1 MLVLKNNSPR
11 VLLVALG
18 CVLTFGAAG
27 CGQNEDAAPSDAPQ
41 PGGDFSTVIAE
52 VGDIEIT
59 RAYFDYRYENLGPQ
73 DKARYSGEGWEQRFL
88 DKLVE
93 EMVVTEVADQEQYD
107 LIREVQWRLDMAR
120 RSILFKAYFDRNFQD
135 DVEVPEQ
142 ELRDYYE
149 QNLDE
154 FRSLGRVFGHHVMTS
169 TKERI
174 DEAWEELQGG
184 ASFAL
189 IAAKYS
195 EDEITKDEAGTVG
208 WFNPDGFV
216 LGLGFNPEFTRL
228 AFEMEPHS
236 VREPVKIGKN
246 WHIIRIGAKFEGE
259 AQSFE
264 EARER
269 IERRLRPVL
278 ARERFESFVREKKK
292 EIGVRGFGEFRGET
306 RSADQLYQLAA
317 ENRNA
322 LARRDYYQS
331 LVDLY
336 PEHER
341 ADDALFMIGF
351 LSIEEVGETVPAMR
365 ALRRLESEYPDSEF
379 VEQLEWLLRNDSG
392 STGLRGDAA
401 PVDAEDALNQ
411 LQGRQ

>member
-1 MLVLKNNSPR
+1 MLVPKNIAR
-11 VLLVALG
+11 RLVLVALG
-18 CVLTFGAAG
+18 SALTFGATG
-27 CGQNEDAAPSDAPQ
+27 CGKNETAAPTDASPL
-41 PGGDFSTVIAE
+41 GGDFSAVIAE
-52 VGDIEIT
+52 VGNITLT
-59 RAYFDYRYENLGPQ
+59 RAYFDYRYDNLGPKE
-73 DKARYSGEGWEQRFL
+73 KARYSGEGWEQRFL

-93 EMVVTEVADQEQYD
+93 EIVVTEVADGEQYD

-120 RSILFKAYFDRNFQD
+120 RSILYKAYYDRNFQD

-149 QNLDE
+149 QNLE
-154 FRSLGRVFGHHVMTS
+154 SFRTPGRVLGHHVMTS

-174 DEAWEELQGG
+174 DQAWEELQGG

-195 EDEITKDEAGTVG
+195 EDPVTKDDAGTVG

-216 LGLGFNPEFTRL
+216 LGLGFSPEFTRI

-246 WHIIRIGAKFEGE
+246 WHIIRIGAKVEGE
-259 AQSFE
+259 LQSFE

-269 IERRLRPVL
+269 IERQLRPVL
-278 ARERFESFVREKKK
+278 AIERYEAFVREKKK

-306 RSADQLYQLAA
+306 RSADQIYELAA

-322 LARRDYYQS
+322 LARRDYYRT
-331 LVDLY
+331 LADLY

-351 LSIEEVGETVPAMR
+351 LSIEEVGETGPAVS
-365 ALRRLESEYPDSEF
+365 ALRRLQSDYPESEF
-379 VEQLEWLLRNDSG
+379 VEQLEWLIRNSNV
-392 STGLRGDAA
+392 STGLRGEASPTDAQ
-401 PVDAEDALNQ
+401 DALNQ

>member
-1 MLVLKNNSPR
+1 MIVPKNLTQRLVL
-11 VLLVALG
+11 VASG
-18 CVLTFGAAG
+18 CALALGAAG
-27 CGQNEDAAPSDAPQ
+27 CGKNESAAPTDAPQ

-52 VGDIEIT
+52 VGDITLT

-73 DKARYSGEGWEQRFL
+73 DKARYTGEGWEQRFL

-93 EMVVTEVADQEQYD
+93 EIVVSEVADQEQYD
-107 LIREVQWRLDMAR
+107 LIREVQWRLDMSR

-149 QNLDE
+149 QNLDS
-154 FRSLGRVFGHHVMTS
+154 FKSLGRVFGHHVMCS

-174 DEAWEELQGG
+174 DQAWEELQGG
-184 ASFAL
+184 ATFAL

-195 EDEITKDEAGTVG
+195 EDEVTKDEAGTVG

-236 VREPVKIGKN
+236 VREPVKIGNN

-264 EARER
+264 EVRER
-269 IERRLRPVL
+269 IERQLRPVL
-278 ARERFESFVREKKK
+278 ARERYEDFVREKKK

-306 RSADQLYQLAA
+306 RSADQLYELAA
-317 ENRNA
+317 ANRNA
-322 LARRDYYQS
+322 LARRDYYQT

-351 LSIEEVGETVPAMR
+351 LSIEEVGETVPAAR
-365 ALRRLESEYPDSEF
+365 ALRRLQSEYPESEF
-379 VEQLEWLLRNDSG
+379 VEQLEWLLQNTSV
-392 STGLRGDAA
+392 STGLRGDAS
-401 PVDAEDALNQ
+401 PTDAQDALNR